1 MKAILI
7 NAKTKEVKEVEMG
20 KDYKEIY
27 TQLQC
32 ELFTAGMYMND
43 ADVMYVDDEGL
54 MNGTDEFFT
63 FEGAHQPFA
72 GNGLIMGTDDDGE
85 STDCKMSFDE
95 VKNKVKFYDRYELS
109 MAMAMGLVKFQ

>member
-54 MNGTDEFFT
+54 MNGTNEFFT

-72 GNGLIMGTDDDGE
+72 GNGLIMGTDDEGE